1 MLIREPKR
9 HFIWFVVS
17 ALAATLMFS
26 FINPA
31 AGQSQRQPEPETTE
45 ASLSGFMTDGGV
57 INLIEGEVAYFTS
70 GGQAARIKP
79 KQYLSNQDAIQT
91 GPNGRA
97 EILLS
102 PGYYLRLAANTY
114 VVFLDLSP
122 DNLKLKISRGSAIF
136 EVLVVSDPFMY
147 FGNSARRRYPAVD
160 EPMTIST
167 PAGEFVTVKGGIYRF
182 DVSDSETDLKVTKGL
197 SVVAGAQVESGMEAT
212 LRNGSASVMKF
223 NKDAGDEFDVWS
235 RERAGQLVN
244 SNQSLRNTDWHRQLR
259 RNPRSYIDVRDRGRH
274 ERSNERYVVSAIG
287 GFVSFLEAG
296 VTYKHGEAAWTEL
309 TEGVGLETGD
319 RVKTGPDSR
328 AEILVYPNCYLR
340 LAGDTEIVYTLRSDG
355 YAAIEL
361 VRGSAIISSRLD
373 GKEHTPVSFVAPQ
386 AECEILRKGVYRLNR
401 SASGHTELLVYE
413 GRARIA
419 GREIK
424 DGRKAVFAEG
434 GPAITTMQKK
444 AVDSFDVWSGQRS
457 PAPSFSRRVSL
468 RGMWYFHQT
477 FGAYTF
483 VPGALDAQSPYG
495 GKYSVGFLRRWY

>member
-9 HFIWFVVS
+9 YFIWFVES
-17 ALAATLMFS
+17 ALAAILMFS
-26 FINPA
+26 PA

-45 ASLSGFMTDGGV
+45 ASLRGFLTDGGV
-57 INLIEGEVAYFTS
+57 VNLIEGEVAYFPS
-70 GGQAARIKP
+70 GGQAARLKHR
-79 KQYLSNQDAIQT
+79 QHLSNRDVLQT
-91 GPNGRA
+91 GQNGRA
-97 EILLS
+97 EILLN

-122 DNLKLKISRGSAIF
+122 NNLKLKISKGSAIF
-136 EVLVVSDPFMY
+136 EILVVSDPFMY
-147 FGNSARRRYPAVD
+147 FGNSARHRYPAVD

-167 PAGEFVTVKGGIYRF
+167 PAGEFVTVKGGVYRF
-182 DVSDSETDLKVTKGL
+182 DVSDNETDLKVTKGL
-197 SVVAGAQVESGMEAT
+197 SVVAGAQVENGMQAT
-212 LRNGSASVMKF
+212 LRNGSASVIKL
-223 NKDAGDEFDVWS
+223 NKDVGDRFDIWS
-235 RERAGQLVN
+235 RERAGLLVE
-244 SNQSLRNTDWHRQLR
+244 SNKSLRKTDWHRHLR
-259 RNPRSYIDVRDRGRH
+259 RNPRSYIDIKDPGRH
-274 ERSNERYVVSAIG
+274 ERRNERYVVSAIG

-296 VTYKHGEAAWTEL
+296 VTYKHGEAAWSEL
-309 TEGVGLETGD
+309 TEGVGLEDGD

-361 VRGSAIISSRLD
+361 VQGSAIISSRLD

-386 AECEILRKGVYRLNR
+386 GEFEILRKGVYRLNR
-401 SASGHTELLVYE
+401 ASGHTELLVYE
-413 GRARIA
+413 GRARIG

-434 GPAITTMQKK
+434 GPAITPMQKK

-457 PAPSFSRRVSL
+457 PSPSFSRRVSL
-468 RGMWYFHQT
+468 RGMWYFHQE